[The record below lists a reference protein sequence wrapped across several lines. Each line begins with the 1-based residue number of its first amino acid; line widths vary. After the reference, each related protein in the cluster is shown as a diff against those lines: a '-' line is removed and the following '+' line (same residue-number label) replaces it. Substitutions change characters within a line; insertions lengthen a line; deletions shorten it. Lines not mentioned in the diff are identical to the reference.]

1 MENRLAELKAAEAVL
16 MEWTQDQE
24 RRQLLQEQQIY
35 WETVSRNGLKFLRHR
50 ARNKV
55 VKDWAAKVESRENEL
70 KAELIPLWV
79 GDKS

>member
-1 MENRLAELKAAEAVL
+1 MGAGLHTYIAERTGWMENRLAELKAAKAVL

-35 WETVSRNGLKFLRHR
+35 WETVSRNGLKFLRHG

-55 VKDWAAKVESRENEL
+55 V
-70 KAELIPLWV
+70 
-79 GDKS
+79 